1 MISGLAESQ
10 VLQFRVLGGRQTF
23 QAPRCDSHLLFVG
36 VWNPA
41 LGSGESAVEA
51 GDAANTHLKGC
62 FSTKAAACNK
72 GAAAAKPKP
81 NKQTKS
87 IKPTNKTMPHPA
99 IPSGQTPA
107 STLARPL
114 VLVVCIYSS
123 QLMMRIRQV
132 SNRSSCAQALF
143 IVS

>member
-51 GDAANTHLKGC
+51 GGRSEHMLEGLLQYKG
-62 FSTKAAACNK
+62 
-72 GAAAAKPKP
+72 
-81 NKQTKS
+81 
-87 IKPTNKTMPHPA
+87 
-99 IPSGQTPA
+99 
-107 STLARPL
+107 
-114 VLVVCIYSS
+114 
-123 QLMMRIRQV
+123 
-132 SNRSSCAQALF
+132 SCLQ
-143 IVS
+143 